1 MSVPS
6 KACRIWSASSR
17 AALRGNVDSQ
27 LELGVS
33 LRNFQG
39 LGVGVSGDEINSH
52 QTGVDHIVDS
62 VAATT
67 TYANY
72 FDRGSVVTFNKL
84 EHHDP
89 PPALGYFIHIPS
101 DSSRALLL
109 SPAGEED
116 KPHGKNK
123 KTAHTYKEHGQNEVK
138 VRRSHCIPPGQNS
151 GIPQSKIQEFLNS
164 SIPQFLTL
172 CH

>member
-1 MSVPS
+1 MS
-6 KACRIWSASSR
+6 
-17 AALRGNVDSQ
+17 
-27 LELGVS
+27 LG
-33 LRNFQG
+33 NFQG

-84 EHHDP
+84 EHHDL
-89 PPALGYFIHIPS
+89 PPALGYFIHMPS
-101 DSSRALLL
+101 DSLRALLL
-109 SPAGEED
+109 SPAGEKD
-116 KPHGKNK
+116 KPRGKNK

-151 GIPQSKIQEFLNS
+151 GFPQSSNS
-164 SIPQFLTL
+164 LIPQFLNSLIPYTMSL
-172 CH
+172 NQFRIRSTKRLKMLF